1 MEFIKYCIWCMLDMI
16 CDKPKQP
23 FGEALVGI
31 ATFAVLSAAVL
42 GILYIVLLVANRL
55 YKKKKQSG
63 DRHDF

>member
-1 MEFIKYCIWCMLDMI
+1 MLDMI

-63 DRHDF
+63 DEHDF